1 MQSIILQIA
10 IMMILLV
17 SVYIVVRHG
26 SVRWLGTV
34 PLPLFSFIAIL
45 FMSGLDAGLVML
57 PLNDFPEYA
66 ANPDFAFASPVA
78 LEFGFWGFL
87 VWLFYF
93 VTAFYFCK
101 IEPRLQLFEIWP
113 IKFVNNCITIST
125 CAFTAYLFLI
135 NLPTYIIG
143 ISEWQRYLLTLV
155 VVMASV
161 YSSSKLTYLRF
172 LSVLSTCLFL
182 ALIVGVWWDSQVGV
196 VGFLN
201 NVILVED
208 YFRNI
213 HRFALP
219 INDFHEWYLLWW
231 CAWSIMIGQFM
242 AKFVGNLSS
251 RQMVVSMMIVPSVLL
266 AIWFAVLYGFYQT
279 NTGVSAFW
287 GNSMVVVAVLFM
299 VTSLDSLVRLYSG
312 NLNWTAERVGF
323 AKYFISNTA
332 LMMGL
337 VILYLFTPLRIE
349 LVGMIVCGLYF
360 VIIALMI
367 LRRKDLVGVLR
378 DHPPAST

>member
-1 MQSIILQIA
+1 MQSFILQAA
-10 IMMILLV
+10 IIMILVV
-17 SVYIVVRHG
+17 SVYVVLRHG
-26 SVRWLGTV
+26 RVRWLGSV

-45 FMSGLDAGLVML
+45 FMSGLDAGLIML

-66 ANPDFAFASPVA
+66 ANPDFEFANPVA

-101 IEPRLQLFEIWP
+101 IEPRLQLFELWP
-113 IKFVNNCITIST
+113 IKLVNNFVTIST

-135 NLPTYIIG
+135 NLPTYIEG
-143 ISEWQRYLLTLV
+143 IQEWQRYGLTFV
-155 VVMASV
+155 VIMASV

-196 VGFLN
+196 VGFLKN
-201 NVILVED
+201 MVLVEA
-208 YFRNI
+208 YFRHI
-213 HRFALP
+213 DRFALP

-251 RQMVVSMMIVPSVLL
+251 RQMLVSMIVVPSVLL
-266 AIWFAVLYGFYQT
+266 AVWFSVLYGFYQT
-279 NTGVSAFW
+279 NRGVSAFW

-299 VTSLDSLVRLYSG
+299 VTSLDSLVRLYAG
-312 NLNWTAERVGF
+312 NLSWTVERFGLG
-323 AKYFISNTA
+323 KYFMGHTA

-349 LVGMIVCGLYF
+349 LVGMIVCGLYLV
-360 VIIALMI
+360 VIVMMI
-367 LRRKDLVGVLR
+367 MRRKALVGVMAAK
-378 DHPPAST
+378 PPI